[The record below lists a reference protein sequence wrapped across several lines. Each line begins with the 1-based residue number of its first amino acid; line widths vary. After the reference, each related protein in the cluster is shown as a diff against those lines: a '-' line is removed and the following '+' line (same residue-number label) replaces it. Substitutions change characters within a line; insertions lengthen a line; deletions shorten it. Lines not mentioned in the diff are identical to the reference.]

1 LKKNRRIYPESKVEV
16 RDWQVPFY
24 DLFLTI
30 ITGGHYA
37 SFIAEAIRM
46 MKIEPDDRVLDLGA
60 GTGRNARLILPY
72 LSGSGNYLGIDVSR
86 AMVERFKKQCRR
98 FPRARIIRARL
109 DREFP
114 LRARFDK
121 IFISFVLHGLPQPER
136 ERLLERVGLHLK
148 ENGRLFILDY
158 NEFSLDRM
166 PWYLR
171 FGFRY
176 LECPYA
182 FDFIARDWKRIL
194 LENNLDDLREFLFF
208 SGYVRLLQARREGA
222 R

>member
-1 LKKNRRIYPESKVEV
+1 MEV
-16 RDWQVPFY
+16 RNWQVPFY
-24 DLFLTI
+24 DLFLNV
-30 ITGGHYA
+30 ITAGRYA
-37 SFIAEAIRM
+37 AFIAEVVRM

-72 LSGSGNYLGIDVSR
+72 LSGSGNYLGVDISR
-86 AMVERFKKQCRR
+86 AMVERFKKKCAR
-98 FPRARIIRARL
+98 FPSARIIRARL

-114 LRARFDK
+114 LQARFDK
-121 IFISFVLHGLPQPER
+121 IFIFFVLHGLPQWER
-136 ERLLERVGLHLK
+136 ERLIERVGFYLK

-158 NEFSLDRM
+158 NEFSLDQM

-171 FGFRY
+171 LGFRY

-194 LENNLDDLREFLFF
+194 MENKLNYSREFFFF
-208 SGYVRLLQARREGA
+208 SGYVRLLQACREGTI
-222 R
+222 